1 MPRTATIPKQ
11 IQSVRASLRQLDRA
25 LVALAA
31 LARQLGRGG
40 PPAAAPASRKLKLSP
55 ARRRALK
62 LQGRYLGYMRQ
73 LAPAQKAR
81 VRAAKQS
88 KGMHGAIA
96 LAKRLAG
103 A

>member
-1 MPRTATIPKQ
+1 MPRISTIPRHVQ
-11 IQSVRASLRQLDRA
+11 AVRASLRQLERA
-25 LVALAA
+25 LGALAG
-31 LARQLGRGG
+31 LARSVEPGRKTAV
-40 PPAAAPASRKLKLSP
+40 PRKLKLSP

-81 VRAAKQS
+81 VRATKSA
-88 KGMHGAIA
+88 KGMNAAIA
-96 LAKRLAG
+96 LAKKLAG